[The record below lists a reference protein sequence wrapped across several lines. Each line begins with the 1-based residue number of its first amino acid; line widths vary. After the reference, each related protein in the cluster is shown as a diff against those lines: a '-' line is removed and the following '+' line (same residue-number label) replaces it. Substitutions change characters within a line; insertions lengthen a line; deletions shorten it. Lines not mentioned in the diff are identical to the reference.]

1 MCPTRAEGKEK
12 HIHTRPE
19 TTKMFQKALGKG
31 EVVTELADSDNEE
44 VEIKCILEYLES
56 RDLSSVEHELHILRN
71 LERKISAITHL
82 HSDLA
87 QRLVDIT
94 SITVIKDKELK
105 EEFEEAA
112 IAIIVA
118 VGKHCPGEVVAT
130 LQERFQSKVLPLHQV
145 LCAVEKLCQ
154 LSVMAPYI
162 GAMWDCVLPALP
174 LVESEEYMLV
184 FSDVLRGLAKCASR
198 YLAEPPQGAKKLDIT
213 GETAAAK
220 AYVTF
225 LVFFNKWFPTAKGKV
240 MEATLDVIGQLFSI
254 MSVQTLKNHLQCLI
268 SQLLHQYGT
277 RIQHFYVT
285 ECLCHLLHAVLCHQK
300 WSKRLYQSLD
310 NILSSLFAQV
320 CTKTDESDM
329 LSKCNQTSALR
340 AFQVLGPVY
349 QEEIMAFLRKQ
360 MEGSEEV
367 KCTAALTVLR
377 EVAEESPHM
386 DKVKEIMVQSVA
398 LIIQENIYKIKRPL
412 LQLIRSCACC
422 GYLTL
427 PGGSV
432 LVDFLIRQC
441 ELPGSIVKHGS
452 DWDEEAVQVYSINTL
467 NLVPWKMLLQ
477 FVCPLEYANTFIPVC
492 KTLTSLFIKSGKGG
506 LSPYLG
512 ELHRRPTELPTPQAL
527 LIRLL
532 VISLFPYKDGGCGV
546 VALQLL
552 HALHPLNSLHPV
564 MHSDLG
570 QLWKEMIPELIQYLE
585 THNEGTLEEEKWKDK
600 LLQLLERSMEAIMD
614 DAWSCEL
621 ANEILVKSKSYSQ
634 RPQDKF
640 FPYKFY
646 GAVLRA
652 SRNRDMV
659 REYLS
664 IILRTSQQEEAE
676 REGIASAIS
685 LVATRHLTDTLV
697 VLQEFISMMN
707 PEGSSPDEDAQQ
719 SMWSMTSSTLHLCYD
734 QMAKETKDNI
744 LPWVD
749 HILSQMLYH
758 HCRYTASAT
767 NLSLKLNFLRSVAAF
782 TRTVGDIAQKA
793 KEAHEFSQKTMIV
806 AFMVKL
812 IEEES
817 VNLLSNPVRQQAMI
831 VVTNLRK
838 LKPPLKPEKKANL
851 LRACYKS
858 VFSLPPVETMLAEAC
873 DNIQRQ
879 LSESLYKETIDALR
893 GMLEGLVF
901 ECPVEAQ
908 KILEYLE
915 PWLISR
921 KDHERERA
929 MWCSARILRCVA
941 KLPNFDTSIEFSR
954 LGRLVRLLALR
965 CHDPVDN
972 ICFLAARAVYNLYCI
987 QLVKRQL
994 KKGHG
999 LTKVDTLKNLGTYS
1013 PSVFYNNTSQI
1024 AKAFAE
1030 YFTPL
1035 QLTNLVL
1042 TALDGLTDPRGKI
1055 SRAAGELLSAI
1066 LEERGA
1072 DLEKVDDTLT
1082 GIYQRLSLIHEP
1094 TTRQEMLRAVCFLA
1108 GNNTKKVVPIL
1119 LDHPLP
1125 WDSNTTELWRFLGTR
1140 RETTLN
1146 VLQLLI
1152 TILEEKPVQKAKSN
1166 ISDDEIALQ
1175 PVAVT
1180 CALCEMLST
1189 PNCRDAVQEL
1199 YPRLLLAV
1207 LGHVQRVIEQNPLE
1221 NMVVYRKEC
1230 GQGQRPKAFDPSSC
1244 ALEAVKTLLSGA
1256 GYVEV
1261 LDYVEEHRG
1270 WDLLSSPSD
1279 YYCGIMEITS
1289 AMVKH
1294 FTPLNLH
1301 RIFNQLIP
1309 LLNSENEHDKIMSR
1323 AFYAQLLWHRSV
1335 AQSLELDVLAPLKK
1349 WIQEPNPIMRLLGLR
1364 GISNLALHPGKATHL
1379 RNLLQILRE
1388 FLKEKEERIAE
1399 QAVKALRNI
1408 IYYMEGEEVKVA
1420 FCHIVRPLWQLTTD
1434 EREKVRISAIIAF
1447 GKMLKRVNKYKPG
1460 PVIHNEIYCAL
1471 VPLMLVMQ
1479 GNNHEI
1485 LKACGDTLAECAQVM
1500 GWSQARNLFQQM
1512 TLSDH
1517 LQVLQEMCTFLVKKC
1532 RRMLGDF
1539 LLKSITYLKNP
1550 QPLLREAAARFIEFT
1565 VKNLNLIEVDRDDVM
1580 LLLRALEDLRYDPVD
1595 SVSIAAIDTITN
1607 IETACLPEA
1616 EPLSRLRKFFCSLP
1630 VQRKIKIFKVRE
1642 IPLKYKFSS
1651 KQLRGKT
1658 VPEGT
1663 SAANQEKEEK
1673 SMKQKLWKF
1682 SRNMKRKTLKCCGN
1696 TFLRGAAA
1704 AY

>member
-1 MCPTRAEGKEK
+1 MGDKPGTLLLQTKPKPAYSKVKSHSVLKVASTPKILEVPNPVLYNFILINKQSGLKKYDFTDLGRSLAR
-12 HIHTRPE
+12 TLYAFMAL
-19 TTKMFQKALGKG
+19 KMFQKALGRA
-31 EVVTELADSDNEE
+31 EVVTDLPEPDNEE
-44 VEIKCILEYLES
+44 VEIRSILEYLEKH
-56 RDLSSVEHELHILRN
+56 DLLSVEHQLHILRN
-71 LERKISAITHL
+71 LERKISVVTHL
-82 HSDLA
+82 NSDLA
-87 QRLVDIT
+87 QRLIDIT
-94 SITVIKDKELK
+94 SISIIKNTELK
-105 EEFEEAA
+105 EALEEAA

-118 VGKHCPGEVVAT
+118 VGKHCPGEVMAT
-130 LQERFQSKVLPLHQV
+130 LQERFQTKVLPHHSV
-145 LCAVEKLCQ
+145 LCAVAKLCQ
-154 LSVMAPYI
+154 LSV
-162 GAMWDCVLPALP
+162 
-174 LVESEEYMLV
+174 
-184 FSDVLRGLAKCASR
+184 LRELSRCTSR
-198 YLAEPPQGAKKLDIT
+198 YLAEPPQGSEELGIT

-225 LVFFNKWFPTAKGKV
+225 LVLFNKWFPSATGKV
-240 MEATLDVIGQLFSI
+240 MEVTLDVMGQLFII

-268 SQLLHQYGT
+268 TELLHQYGT

-285 ECLCHLLHAVLCHQK
+285 EVSSPSKYVAKGFKLLIITTEPLLPYSGEILNPSLGNVCKELGRTD
-300 WSKRLYQSLD
+300 SQS
-310 NILSSLFAQV
+310 
-320 CTKTDESDM
+320 T
-329 LSKCNQTSALR
+329 
-340 AFQVLGPVY
+340 VY
-349 QEEIMAFLRKQ
+349 PEDIMTFLRKQ
-360 MEGSEEV
+360 MEGAEEV
-367 KCTAALTVLR
+367 ECTAALTILR
-377 EVAEESPHM
+377 EVTQEPPHM
-386 DKVKEIMVQSVA
+386 DKVKDTMVQSVA
-398 LIIQENIYKIKRPL
+398 VIIKENSYKVKSPL
-412 LQLIRSCACC
+412 LQLIRSFACC

-427 PGGSV
+427 PGGKV

-441 ELPGSIVKHGS
+441 EVPVCTVKS
-452 DWDEEAVQVYSINTL
+452 EDDWDEEAVHIYSINTL
-467 NLVPWKMLLQ
+467 KLVT
-477 FVCPLEYANTFIPVC
+477 A
-492 KTLTSLFIKSGKGG
+492 
-506 LSPYLG
+506 LG
-512 ELHRRPTELPTPQAL
+512 
-527 LIRLL
+527 
-532 VISLFPYKDGGCGV
+532 PYKDGDCGV

-570 QLWKEMIPELIQYLE
+570 QLWMEMIPELIQHLE
-585 THNEGTLEEEKWKDK
+585 GK
-600 LLQLLERSMEAIMD
+600 I
-614 DAWSCEL
+614 
-621 ANEILVKSKSYSQ
+621 
-634 RPQDKF
+634 F

-652 SRNRDMV
+652 SRNRDVV

-664 IILRTSQQEEAE
+664 IILQTSQQEETE

-685 LVATRHLTDTLV
+685 LVATHHLKDTLV
-697 VLQEFISMMN
+697 VLQEFINVLN
-707 PEGSSPDEDAQQ
+707 PEESSPSEDAQE
-719 SMWSMTSSTLHLCYD
+719 SEWSTAYSTLHLCYD
-734 QMAKETKDNI
+734 QIAKETKDSI

-758 HCRYTASAT
+758 YCRCTASAT
-767 NLSLKLNFLRSVAAF
+767 NLSLKLSFLRSMAAF
-782 TRTVGDIAQKA
+782 TKTVGDIAHKA
-793 KEAHEFSQKTMIV
+793 KEAHEFSQKAVIV
-806 AFMVKL
+806 TFMVKL

-817 VNLLSNPVRQQAMI
+817 VSMLSNPVRQQAMT

-838 LKPPLKPEKKANL
+838 LKPPLKPEKKAVL
-851 LRACYKS
+851 LRSCYKS
-858 VFSLPPVETMLAEAC
+858 VFSLPPVDIMLAESC
-873 DNIQRQ
+873 DNIQRHI
-879 LSESLYKETIDALR
+879 SESLYKETIDALR

-901 ECPVEAQ
+901 ECPVEVQ

-994 KKGHG
+994 EMGHG
-999 LTKVDTLKNLGTYS
+999 MEKVVTLKNLGTYS

-1042 TALDGLTDPRGKI
+1042 TALDGLTDPREKI

-1094 TTRQEMLRAVCFLA
+1094 ITRQEMLRAVCFLA
-1108 GNNTKKVVPIL
+1108 GNNTKKVVSIL

-1125 WDSNTTELWRFLGTR
+1125 WDSNTAELWRFLGTR

-1152 TILEEKPVQKAKSN
+1152 TILEEKPVQKDSSS
-1166 ISDDEIALQ
+1166 ISDDETSLQ

-1180 CALCEMLST
+1180 CALCEMLSV
-1189 PNCRDAVQEL
+1189 PDCKDAVQEL
-1199 YPRLLLAV
+1199 YPCLLLAV

-1230 GQGQRPKAFDPSSC
+1230 GGEQRPKAFDPSSC

-1256 GYVEV
+1256 GYFQV
-1261 LDYVEEHRG
+1261 LNDVEEHRG

-1294 FTPLNLH
+1294 FKPLDLH
-1301 RIFNQLIP
+1301 RIFKKLIP
-1309 LLNSENEHDKIMSR
+1309 LLNSDNEHDKIMSR

-1364 GISNLALHPGKATHL
+1364 GISNLVLHPGKASHL
-1379 RNLLQILRE
+1379 RSHLLVLRE
-1388 FLKEKEERIAE
+1388 FLNEKEETIVE
-1399 QAVKALRNI
+1399 QAVKAIRNI

-1420 FCHIVRPLWQLTTD
+1420 FCQIVRPLWQLITD
-1434 EREKVRISAIIAF
+1434 EREKARISAITAF
-1447 GKMLKRVNKYKPG
+1447 GKMLKHVNKYKPG

-1485 LKACGDTLAECAQVM
+1485 LKACGDTLAQCAQVM
-1500 GWSQARNLFQQM
+1500 GWNQPRNLFRQM

-1517 LQVLQEMCTFLVKKC
+1517 LQVLQEMCKFLVRKC
-1532 RRMLGDF
+1532 RRMVGDF
-1539 LLKSITYLKNP
+1539 LLKSIAYLKNP
-1550 QPLLREAAARFIEFT
+1550 QPFLREAAARLIEFT
-1565 VKNLNLIEVDRDDVM
+1565 VKNLNLIQVDRDDVM
-1580 LLLRALEDLRYDPVD
+1580 LLLSALDDLRYDPVA
-1595 SVSIAAIDTITN
+1595 SVCIAAIDTITN

-1616 EPLSRLRKFFCSLP
+1616 EPLSRLMRFFCSLP
-1630 VQRKIKIFKVRE
+1630 VRRKTKIFIARE
-1642 IPLKYKFSS
+1642 IPLKHKSS
-1651 KQLRGKT
+1651 SRQSRGKT
-1658 VPEGT
+1658 IPEDT
-1663 SAANQEKEEK
+1663 ASQEEEGK
-1673 SMKQKLWKF
+1673 SMKHKPWKLT
-1682 SRNMKRKTLKCCGN
+1682 RNMKLKTLKCCAN
-1696 TFLRGAAA
+1696 TFPELVIVQSVHTEEQECQFLNHLLVPFTPVQAGLQCRKNLIT
-1704 AY
+1704 

>member
-1 MCPTRAEGKEK
+1 MQSSRRTPV
-12 HIHTRPE
+12 
-19 TTKMFQKALGKG
+19 TTSKIFQKALGKG
-31 EVVTELADSDNEE
+31 EGVTELTELDNEE
-44 VEIKCILEYLES
+44 VEIKSILECLENN
-56 RDLSSVEHELHILRN
+56 DLLSVEHQLHILRN
-71 LERKISAITHL
+71 LERKISVVNHL
-82 HSDLA
+82 NSDLA
-87 QRLVDIT
+87 QRLLDIT
-94 SITVIKDKELK
+94 SINLIKNTELK
-105 EEFEEAA
+105 KEFEEAA
-112 IAIIVA
+112 IAILVA
-118 VGKHCPGEVVAT
+118 IGKHCPGDVVAT
-130 LQERFQSKVLPLHQV
+130 LQERFQPKVLPHHSV
-145 LCAVEKLCQ
+145 LCAMEKLCQ

-162 GAMWDCVLPALP
+162 GVMWDCVLPALP
-174 LVESEEYMLV
+174 LVQSEEYMLI
-184 FSDVLRGLAKCASR
+184 FSDVLRELSRCASR
-198 YLAEPPQGAKKLDIT
+198 YLAQPPQGAEELDIT
-213 GETAAAK
+213 RETAAAK

-225 LVFFNKWFPTAKGKV
+225 LVLFNKWFPTAKGKV
-240 MEATLDVIGQLFSI
+240 MEATLDVIGQLFFI
-254 MSVQTLKNHLQCLI
+254 MSIQTLKNHLQCLI
-268 SQLLHQYGT
+268 TELLHQYETG
-277 RIQHFYVT
+277 IQHFYVT
-285 ECLCHLLHAVLCHQK
+285 ECLCHLLDAVLCHRK
-300 WSKRLYQSLD
+300 WSKRLYHSLD
-310 NILSSLFAQV
+310 NILSTLFTQV
-320 CTKTDESDM
+320 CAKSEISDTP
-329 LSKCNQTSALR
+329 SNWNQTSALR
-340 AFQVLGPVY
+340 AFQVLGPIY
-349 QEEIMAFLRKQ
+349 QEDIIAFLRKP
-360 MEGSEEV
+360 MEGTEEV
-367 KCTAALTVLR
+367 ECTAALTVLR
-377 EVAEESPHM
+377 EVTQEPPHM
-386 DKVKEIMVQSVA
+386 DKVKDIMVQSVA
-398 LIIQENIYKIKRPL
+398 LLIHENNYQVKSPL
-412 LQLIRSCACC
+412 LQLIRSFACC

-432 LVDFLIRQC
+432 LVNFLIRQC
-441 ELPGSIVKHGS
+441 ELPVCTMKSEG

-477 FVCPLEYANTFIPVC
+477 FVCPLEYVNTFIPIC

-506 LSPYLG
+506 LSPYLA

-527 LIRLL
+527 LLRLL
-532 VISLFPYKDGGCGV
+532 VISLYPYKDGDCGV

-570 QLWKEMIPELIQYLE
+570 QLWMEMIPELIQYLE
-585 THNEGTLEEEKWKDK
+585 AHNEGTLEEEKWKDK
-600 LLQLLERSMEAIMD
+600 LLQLLERSVEAIMD

-634 RPQDKF
+634 RPQDKI

-652 SRNRDMV
+652 SRNRDVV

-664 IILRTSQQEEAE
+664 IVLRTSQQEEAE
-676 REGIASAIS
+676 REGIASAVS
-685 LVATRHLTDTLV
+685 LVATRHLKDTLV
-697 VLQEFISMMN
+697 VLQEFINIVN
-707 PEGSSPDEDAQQ
+707 PDESSPSEDAQQ
-719 SMWSMTSSTLHLCYD
+719 SKWSMASSTLHLCYD
-734 QMAKETKDNI
+734 QVAKETKDNI

-758 HCRYTASAT
+758 YCCHTASAT
-767 NLSLKLNFLRSVAAF
+767 HLGLKLSFLRSMAAF
-782 TRTVGDIAQKA
+782 TRTVGNIAQKA
-793 KEAHEFSQKTMIV
+793 KEAHEFSQKAVIV

-838 LKPPLKPEKKANL
+838 LKPPLKAEKKAVL

-858 VFSLPPVETMLAEAC
+858 VFSLPPIEIMLAEAC
-873 DNIQRQ
+873 DNIQCQ
-879 LSESLYKETIDALR
+879 HSESLYKETIDALR

-901 ECPVEAQ
+901 ECPVEVQ

-965 CHDPVDN
+965 CHDQVDN

-987 QLVKRQL
+987 QLLKKQL
-994 KKGHG
+994 EKGHG
-999 LTKVDTLKNLGTYS
+999 VEKVDTLKNLGTYS

-1042 TALDGLTDPRGKI
+1042 TALDGLTDPREKI

-1094 TTRQEMLRAVCFLA
+1094 ITRQEMLRAVCFLA

-1119 LDHPLP
+1119 LDHALP
-1125 WDSNTTELWRFLGTR
+1125 WDSNTTEIWRFLGTR

-1152 TILEEKPVQKAKSN
+1152 TILEEKPVQKVNSS
-1166 ISDDEIALQ
+1166 ISDDETSLQ

-1180 CALCEMLST
+1180 CALCEMLSV
-1189 PNCRDAVQEL
+1189 PGCRDAVQEL

-1207 LGHVQRVIEQNPLE
+1207 LSHVQRVIEQNPLE

-1230 GQGQRPKAFDPSSC
+1230 GQGHRPKAFDPSSC
-1244 ALEAVKTLLSGA
+1244 ALEAVKTMLSGA
-1256 GYVEV
+1256 GYFEV

-1294 FTPLNLH
+1294 FKPLHLH
-1301 RIFNQLIP
+1301 RIFNKLIP

-1335 AQSLELDVLAPLKK
+1335 ARSLELDVLAPLKK

-1364 GISNLALHPGKATHL
+1364 GISNLALHTGKVTHL
-1379 RNLLQILRE
+1379 RNHLPVLRE

-1420 FCHIVRPLWQLTTD
+1420 FCYVVRPLWQLITD

-1447 GKMLKRVNKYKPG
+1447 GKMLKCVNKYKPG

-1479 GNNHEI
+1479 RNNHEI

-1500 GWSQARNLFQQM
+1500 GWNQPRNLFRQM

-1517 LQVLQEMCTFLVKKC
+1517 LQVLQEMCKFLVRKC
-1532 RRMLGDF
+1532 RRMVGDF
-1539 LLKSITYLKNP
+1539 LLGSIAYLKNP
-1550 QPLLREAAARFIEFT
+1550 QPLLREAAARVIEFT
-1565 VKNLNLIEVDRDDVM
+1565 IKNLNLIQVDRNDVM
-1580 LLLRALEDLRYDPVD
+1580 LLLNALDDLKYDPVA
-1595 SVSIAAIDTITN
+1595 SVCIAAIDTITN

-1616 EPLSRLRKFFCSLP
+1616 ESLSRLRRFFCSLP
-1630 VQRKIKIFKVRE
+1630 VQRKMKIFKDRE
-1642 IPLKYKFSS
+1642 IPLKFKSSS

-1658 VPEGT
+1658 VPEDT
-1663 SAANQEKEEK
+1663 LTASQEEGGK
-1673 SMKQKLWKF
+1673 SMKQKLWKLT
-1682 SRNMKRKTLKCCGN
+1682 RNMKRERL
-1696 TFLRGAAA
+1696 
-1704 AY
+1704 

>member
-1 MCPTRAEGKEK
+1 MQSSRRIPV
-12 HIHTRPE
+12 
-19 TTKMFQKALGKG
+19 TTSKIFQKALGKG
-31 EVVTELADSDNEE
+31 EGVTELTESDNEE
-44 VEIKCILEYLES
+44 AEIKSILECLENN
-56 RDLSSVEHELHILRN
+56 DLLSVEHQLHILRN
-71 LERKISAITHL
+71 LETKINVVNHL
-82 HSDLA
+82 NSDLA

-94 SITVIKDKELK
+94 SINLIKNSELR

-112 IAIIVA
+112 IAILVS
-118 VGKHCPGEVVAT
+118 VGKHCPGDVVAT
-130 LQERFQSKVLPLHQV
+130 LQERFQPKVLPHRSI
-145 LCAVEKLCQ
+145 LCAMEKLCQ

-174 LVESEEYMLV
+174 LVQSEEYMLI
-184 FSDVLRGLAKCASR
+184 FSDVLRELSRCASR
-198 YLAEPPQGAKKLDIT
+198 YLAQSPQGAEELDIT
-213 GETAAAK
+213 RETAAAK

-225 LVFFNKWFPTAKGKV
+225 LVLFNKWFPTAKGKV
-240 MEATLDVIGQLFSI
+240 MEATLDVIGQLFFI
-254 MSVQTLKNHLQCLI
+254 MSIQTLKNHLQCLI
-268 SQLLHQYGT
+268 TELLHQYGT

-285 ECLCHLLHAVLCHQK
+285 ECLCHLLDAVLCHGK
-300 WSKRLYQSLD
+300 WSKRLYHSLD
-310 NILSSLFAQV
+310 NILSTLFTQV
-320 CTKTDESDM
+320 CAKTEISDT
-329 LSKCNQTSALR
+329 LSNWNQTSALR
-340 AFQVLGPVY
+340 AFQVLGPIY
-349 QEEIMAFLRKQ
+349 QEDIMAFLRKP
-360 MEGSEEV
+360 MEGAEEV
-367 KCTAALTVLR
+367 ECTAALTVLR
-377 EVAEESPHM
+377 EVTQEPPHM
-386 DKVKEIMVQSVA
+386 DKVKDTMVQSVA
-398 LIIQENIYKIKRPL
+398 LLIQENNYQVKSPL
-412 LQLIRSCACC
+412 LQLIRNFACC
-422 GYLTL
+422 GYLIL

-441 ELPGSIVKHGS
+441 ELPVCTVNPEG

-477 FVCPLEYANTFIPVC
+477 FVCPLEYVNTLIPIC

-506 LSPYLG
+506 LSPYLA
-512 ELHRRPTELPTPQAL
+512 EFHRRPTELPTPQAL
-527 LIRLL
+527 LLRLL
-532 VISLFPYKDGGCGV
+532 VISLYPYKDGGCGV

-564 MHSDLG
+564 IHSDLG
-570 QLWKEMIPELIQYLE
+570 QLWMEMIPELIQYLE
-585 THNEGTLEEEKWKDK
+585 AHNEGTLEEEKWKDK
-600 LLQLLERSMEAIMD
+600 LLQLLERSVEAIMD

-634 RPQDKF
+634 RCQDKF

-652 SRNRDMV
+652 SRNRDVV

-685 LVATRHLTDTLV
+685 LVATRHLKDILV
-697 VLQEFISMMN
+697 VLQEFINILN
-707 PEGSSPDEDAQQ
+707 PDESSPSEDAQQ
-719 SMWSMTSSTLHLCYD
+719 SKWSMASSTLHLCYD
-734 QMAKETKDNI
+734 QVAKETKDNI

-758 HCRYTASAT
+758 YCRYTASAT
-767 NLSLKLNFLRSVAAF
+767 
-782 TRTVGDIAQKA
+782 
-793 KEAHEFSQKTMIV
+793 
-806 AFMVKL
+806 
-812 IEEES
+812 
-817 VNLLSNPVRQQAMI
+817 
-831 VVTNLRK
+831 
-838 LKPPLKPEKKANL
+838 
-851 LRACYKS
+851 
-858 VFSLPPVETMLAEAC
+858 
-873 DNIQRQ
+873 
-879 LSESLYKETIDALR
+879 
-893 GMLEGLVF
+893 
-901 ECPVEAQ
+901 
-908 KILEYLE
+908 YLE

-987 QLVKRQL
+987 QLVKKQL
-994 KKGHG
+994 EKGHG
-999 LTKVDTLKNLGTYS
+999 VEKVDTLQNLGTYS

-1042 TALDGLTDPRGKI
+1042 TALDGLTDPREKI

-1082 GIYQRLSLIHEP
+1082 GIYKRLSLIHEP
-1094 TTRQEMLRAVCFLA
+1094 LTRQEMLRSVCFLA

-1119 LDHPLP
+1119 LDHHLP

-1152 TILEEKPVQKAKSN
+1152 TILEEKPVQKVNSS
-1166 ISDDEIALQ
+1166 ISDDETSLQ

-1180 CALCEMLST
+1180 CALCEMLSV
-1189 PNCRDAVQEL
+1189 PGCRDAVQEL
-1199 YPRLLLAV
+1199 YPSLLLAV
-1207 LGHVQRVIEQNPLE
+1207 LSHVQRVIEQNPLE

-1230 GQGQRPKAFDPSSC
+1230 GQGHRPKAFDPSSC

-1256 GYVEV
+1256 GYFEV

-1294 FTPLNLH
+1294 LKPLHLH
-1301 RIFNQLIP
+1301 RIFNKLIP

-1379 RNLLQILRE
+1379 RNHLPVLRE

-1420 FCHIVRPLWQLTTD
+1420 FCHIVRPLWQLITD

-1447 GKMLKRVNKYKPG
+1447 GKMLKCVNKYKPG
-1460 PVIHNEIYCAL
+1460 PVIHNEIYYAL

-1500 GWSQARNLFQQM
+1500 GWNQPRNLFRQM

-1517 LQVLQEMCTFLVKKC
+1517 LQVLQEMCTFLVRKC
-1532 RRMLGDF
+1532 RRMVGDF
-1539 LLKSITYLKNP
+1539 LLKSIAYLKNP

-1565 VKNLNLIEVDRDDVM
+1565 LKNLNLIQVDRDDVM
-1580 LLLRALEDLRYDPVD
+1580 LLLNALDDLKYDPVA
-1595 SVSIAAIDTITN
+1595 SVCITALDTITN

-1616 EPLSRLRKFFCSLP
+1616 EPLSGLRRFFCSLP
-1630 VQRKIKIFKVRE
+1630 VQRKMKIFKDRE
-1642 IPLKYKFSS
+1642 IPLKFKSSS

-1658 VPEGT
+1658 VPEDT
-1663 SAANQEKEEK
+1663 STADQEEGEK
-1673 SMKQKLWKF
+1673 SMKQKLWKLT
-1682 SRNMKRKTLKCCGN
+1682 RNLKRKRL
-1696 TFLRGAAA
+1696 
-1704 AY
+1704 

>member
-1 MCPTRAEGKEK
+1 
-12 HIHTRPE
+12 I
-19 TTKMFQKALGKG
+19 
-31 EVVTELADSDNEE
+31 
-44 VEIKCILEYLES
+44 
-56 RDLSSVEHELHILRN
+56 
-71 LERKISAITHL
+71 
-82 HSDLA
+82 
-87 QRLVDIT
+87 
-94 SITVIKDKELK
+94 KELK

-154 LSVMAPYI
+154 LSGRLSGPYVMAPYI

-184 FSDVLRGLAKCASR
+184 FSDVLRGLAKYASR

-377 EVAEESPHM
+377 EVAEEFTPHM

-467 NLVPWKMLLQ
+467 NLLTEVIKRKSKVPWKMLLQ

-532 VISLFPYKDGGCGV
+532 VRNSHLFGP
-546 VALQLL
+546 ALQLL

-707 PEGSSPDEDAQQ
+707 PESQVTGLSRVHSHRESESERSDIF
-719 SMWSMTSSTLHLCYD
+719 SLYSLCLSHVCF
-734 QMAKETKDNI
+734 QMFLRLIEPQNVEQETTWK
-744 LPWVD
+744 
-749 HILSQMLYH
+749 LSDLESQHALE
-758 HCRYTASAT
+758 CDKLVE

-1066 LEERGA
+1066 LEERGES
-1072 DLEKVDDTLT
+1072 LRRHKVDDTLT

-1221 NMVVYRKEC
+1221 NMGVYRKEG
-1230 GQGQRPKAFDPSSC
+1230 GQGERLILPASC

-1323 AFYAQLLWHRSV
+1323 AFYAQ
-1335 AQSLELDVLAPLKK
+1335 
-1349 WIQEPNPIMRLLGLR
+1349 
-1364 GISNLALHPGKATHL
+1364 
-1379 RNLLQILRE
+1379 
-1388 FLKEKEERIAE
+1388 ER
-1399 QAVKALRNI
+1399 
-1408 IYYMEGEEVKVA
+1408 
-1420 FCHIVRPLWQLTTD
+1420 
-1434 EREKVRISAIIAF
+1434 
-1447 GKMLKRVNKYKPG
+1447 
-1460 PVIHNEIYCAL
+1460 VI
-1471 VPLMLVMQ
+1471 
-1479 GNNHEI
+1479 
-1485 LKACGDTLAECAQVM
+1485 
-1500 GWSQARNLFQQM
+1500 
-1512 TLSDH
+1512 
-1517 LQVLQEMCTFLVKKC
+1517 LVK
-1532 RRMLGDF
+1532 RLPTQQIELES
-1539 LLKSITYLKNP
+1539 LL
-1550 QPLLREAAARFIEFT
+1550 
-1565 VKNLNLIEVDRDDVM
+1565 
-1580 LLLRALEDLRYDPVD
+1580 
-1595 SVSIAAIDTITN
+1595 
-1607 IETACLPEA
+1607 
-1616 EPLSRLRKFFCSLP
+1616 
-1630 VQRKIKIFKVRE
+1630 
-1642 IPLKYKFSS
+1642 
-1651 KQLRGKT
+1651 
-1658 VPEGT
+1658 
-1663 SAANQEKEEK
+1663 
-1673 SMKQKLWKF
+1673 
-1682 SRNMKRKTLKCCGN
+1682 
-1696 TFLRGAAA
+1696 
-1704 AY
+1704 

>member
-1 MCPTRAEGKEK
+1 
-12 HIHTRPE
+12 
-19 TTKMFQKALGKG
+19 
-31 EVVTELADSDNEE
+31 
-44 VEIKCILEYLES
+44 
-56 RDLSSVEHELHILRN
+56 
-71 LERKISAITHL
+71 
-82 HSDLA
+82 
-87 QRLVDIT
+87 
-94 SITVIKDKELK
+94 
-105 EEFEEAA
+105 
-112 IAIIVA
+112 
-118 VGKHCPGEVVAT
+118 
-130 LQERFQSKVLPLHQV
+130 
-145 LCAVEKLCQ
+145 
-154 LSVMAPYI
+154 
-162 GAMWDCVLPALP
+162 
-174 LVESEEYMLV
+174 
-184 FSDVLRGLAKCASR
+184 
-198 YLAEPPQGAKKLDIT
+198 
-213 GETAAAK
+213 
-220 AYVTF
+220 
-225 LVFFNKWFPTAKGKV
+225 
-240 MEATLDVIGQLFSI
+240 
-254 MSVQTLKNHLQCLI
+254 
-268 SQLLHQYGT
+268 
-277 RIQHFYVT
+277 
-285 ECLCHLLHAVLCHQK
+285 
-300 WSKRLYQSLD
+300 
-310 NILSSLFAQV
+310 
-320 CTKTDESDM
+320 
-329 LSKCNQTSALR
+329 
-340 AFQVLGPVY
+340 
-349 QEEIMAFLRKQ
+349 
-360 MEGSEEV
+360 
-367 KCTAALTVLR
+367 
-377 EVAEESPHM
+377 
-386 DKVKEIMVQSVA
+386 
-398 LIIQENIYKIKRPL
+398 
-412 LQLIRSCACC
+412 
-422 GYLTL
+422 
-427 PGGSV
+427 
-432 LVDFLIRQC
+432 
-441 ELPGSIVKHGS
+441 
-452 DWDEEAVQVYSINTL
+452 
-467 NLVPWKMLLQ
+467 
-477 FVCPLEYANTFIPVC
+477 
-492 KTLTSLFIKSGKGG
+492 
-506 LSPYLG
+506 
-512 ELHRRPTELPTPQAL
+512 
-527 LIRLL
+527 
-532 VISLFPYKDGGCGV
+532 
-546 VALQLL
+546 
-552 HALHPLNSLHPV
+552 

-1221 NMVVYRKEC
+1221 NMGVYRKEG
-1230 GQGQRPKAFDPSSC
+1230 GQGESC

-1323 AFYAQLLWHRSV
+1323 AFYAQ
-1335 AQSLELDVLAPLKK
+1335 
-1349 WIQEPNPIMRLLGLR
+1349 
-1364 GISNLALHPGKATHL
+1364 ATHL

-1485 LKACGDTLAECAQVM
+1485 LK
-1500 GWSQARNLFQQM
+1500 
-1512 TLSDH
+1512 
-1517 LQVLQEMCTFLVKKC
+1517 VKKC